1 MIIKI
6 KIADAN
12 IGFEEDTLKTVG
24 LGSCC
29 AVTLFDRERRIGG
42 MIHYMLPTRL
52 LSSRMVNPYKYCD
65 TGLKMLIDK
74 MEIVGSRAYRME
86 AKIVG
91 GANMFSDLQKNEE
104 DSIGHRNTK
113 AAKEILREYRIP
125 IIADDTGDNYSRSV
139 ELIVKTG
146 LIKVSSFKAGEVE
159 Y

>member
-12 IGFEEDTLKTVG
+12 IGFEDDALKTVG

-29 AVTLFDRERRIGG
+29 AVTLYDRERKIGG

-74 MEIVGSRAYRME
+74 MEVVGSRVYRME

-91 GANMFSDLQKNEE
+91 GANMFSDLQTVNE
-104 DSIGHRNTK
+104 DSIGYRNVK
-113 AAKEILREYRIP
+113 AAKEMLKEFRIP

-146 LIKVSSFKAGEVE
+146 IIRVTSFKAGEVV